1 MLKFFN
7 KICVCFVAVVKID
20 GNTY

>member
-7 KICVCFVAVVKID
+7 
-20 GNTY
+20 